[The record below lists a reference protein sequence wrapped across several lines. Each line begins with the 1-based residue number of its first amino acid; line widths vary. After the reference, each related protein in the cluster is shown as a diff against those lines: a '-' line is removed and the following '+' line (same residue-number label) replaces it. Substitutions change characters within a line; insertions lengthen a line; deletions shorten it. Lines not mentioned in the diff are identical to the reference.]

1 MDYVYSFGKTKDNA
15 EINVISKER
24 LDNARLI
31 ISHLRKTKSNCGNC
45 DKTDGL
51 CYTSDP
57 PQVKCTITGEFHY
70 YDDECNVEFVPVKY
84 GHWIEDDDGDGRHC
98 SICGEDYCYL
108 ISNCELYNY
117 CPNCGGKMDE
127 ETKHE

>member
-15 EINVISKER
+15 EVNVLSKER

-31 ISHLRKTKSNCGNC
+31 ISQLRKTKSNCGNC

-84 GHWIEDDDGDGRHC
+84 GHWIEIIEDGKMKRVTSCCGDDQTKLTVWYKPDYCPHCGAKMDG
-98 SICGEDYCYL
+98 GED
-108 ISNCELYNY
+108 
-117 CPNCGGKMDE
+117 K
-127 ETKHE
+127 